1 MNWHKMP
8 PSERYKVLEEEKKK
22 QFAEKVELERTD
34 TLSLRY
40 RFNVFDKEDNQI
52 ILSIG
57 LVQTDIG

>member
-22 QFAEKVELERTD
+22 QYAEKAELERTD

-40 RFNVFDKEDNQI
+40 IEDYTKRYLNI
-52 ILSIG
+52 FIN
-57 LVQTDIG
+57 

>member
-40 RFNVFDKEDNQI
+40 RFNLFGQN
-52 ILSIG
+52 
-57 LVQTDIG
+57 